1 MNDTPADWK
10 AREKRHKLQSL
21 CVAID
26 YNITALSLIPEYLD
40 NQSIRSVHERELE
53 RSIEGIKELLK

>member
-1 MNDTPADWK
+1 MNDTPDWK
-10 AREKRHKLQSL
+10 ARQKRYKLQSL
-21 CVAID
+21 CVSID

-53 RSIEGIKELLK
+53 LAIEGIKELLK